1 MTAATV
7 KGYRGMGMEG
17 AIARWYDRSTRK
29 DMERFRALAARLRTV
44 LPQGGDMLEVAPG
57 PGYLAIEMAKG
68 GAYRVTGLD
77 VSRTMVE
84 LGQGNAAEAGVQVDF
99 RQGNASAM
107 PFADESFDLLA
118 CSAAF
123 KNFSEPHRAL
133 EEMYRVLR
141 PAGTALIV
149 DLHRDVP
156 MSDVRKYF
164 GGTGLGKFERWMTI
178 ATFRLMLLRRAYAP
192 ADFEQLLAD
201 IPFRDKE
208 IRTDDGIG
216 LEVWLRK

>member
-1 MTAATV
+1 
-7 KGYRGMGMEG
+7 
-17 AIARWYDRSTRK
+17 
-29 DMERFRALAARLRTV
+29 MERFRALAARLRTV

-84 LGQGNAAEAGVQVDF
+84 LGQGNAAEAGVEVDF

-107 PFADESFDLLA
+107 PYADESFDLLA

-123 KNFSEPHRAL
+123 KNFSQPHRAL

-141 PAGTALIV
+141 PGGTALV
-149 DLHRDVP
+149 LDLRKDVP
-156 MSDVRKYF
+156 MSEIRKYF
-164 GGTGLGKFERWMTI
+164 GAIGLSTINRWMTL
-178 ATFRLMLLRRAYAP
+178 AAFRFMLLKRAYTRG
-192 ADFEQLLAD
+192 QLERMLAD
-201 IPFRDKE
+201 IPFRSKQ
-208 IRTDDGIG
+208 IRLVDIGIE
-216 LEVWLRK
+216 LWLQK

>member
-1 MTAATV
+1 MTATTI
-7 KGYRGMGMEG
+7 KGYRGIGMEG
-17 AIARWYDRSTRK
+17 AVARWYDRSTRK

-57 PGYLAIEMAKG
+57 PGFVAIEMAKV

-84 LGQGNAAEAGVQVDF
+84 LARRNAAEAGVDVAF
-99 RQGNASAM
+99 RQGNVSAM
-107 PFADESFDLLA
+107 PFADNSFDLLA

-141 PAGTALIV
+141 PGGTAVVL
-149 DLHRDVP
+149 DLRRDVP
-156 MSDVRKYF
+156 MSEIGKYF
-164 GGTGLGKFERWMTI
+164 RAIGLSTINRWITL
-178 ATFRLMLLRRAYAP
+178 ATFRFMLLKRAYTP
-192 ADFEQLLAD
+192 VQFEAMLAD
-201 IPFRDKE
+201 IPFQSKE
-208 IRTDDGIG
+208 IRLVDIG
-216 LEVWLRK
+216 VELWLQK

>member
-1 MTAATV
+1 MTAATI
-7 KGYRGMGMEG
+7 KGYRGIGMEG

-57 PGYLAIEMAKG
+57 PGFVAIEMAKG
-68 GAYRVTGLD
+68 RGYRVTGLD

-84 LGQGNAAEAGVQVDF
+84 LARSNAAEAGVDVAF
-99 RQGNASAM
+99 RQGNVSTM
-107 PFADESFDLLA
+107 PFADNSFDLLA

-141 PAGTALIV
+141 PGGTAVIL
-149 DLHRDVP
+149 DLRRDVP
-156 MSDVRKYF
+156 MSEIGKYF
-164 GGTGLGKFERWMTI
+164 RALGLSTINRWITL
-178 ATFRLMLLRRAYAP
+178 ATFRFMLLKRAYTP
-192 ADFEQLLAD
+192 AQFEAMLAD
-201 IPFRDKE
+201 IPFRSKE
-208 IRTDDGIG
+208 IRLVDIG
-216 LEVWLRK
+216 VELWLQK

>member
-1 MTAATV
+1 MTASTI
-7 KGYRGMGMEG
+7 KGYRGLGMEG
-17 AIARWYDRSTRK
+17 AVARWYDKSTRK
-29 DMERFRALAARLRTV
+29 DMELIRALAARLRTV
-44 LPQGGDMLEVAPG
+44 LPQGGDVLEVAPG
-57 PGYLAIEMAKG
+57 PGFVAIEMAKG

-84 LGQGNAAEAGVQVDF
+84 LARRNAAEAEVQVDF

-141 PAGTALIV
+141 PGGTALV
-149 DLHRDVP
+149 LDLRKDVT
-156 MSDVRKYF
+156 MSEIRTYF
-164 GGTGLGKFERWMTI
+164 QAIGLSTVERWMTL
-178 ATFRLMLLRRAYAP
+178 AAFRFMLLKRAYTP
-192 ADFEQLLAD
+192 AQLEAMLTD
-201 IPFRDKE
+201 IPFRSKE
-208 IRTDDGIG
+208 IRLIDVGVE
-216 LEVWLRK
+216 LWLQK

>member
-1 MTAATV
+1 MTAATI

-17 AIARWYDRSTRK
+17 AVARWYDRSTRK
-29 DMERFRALAARLRTV
+29 DTQRFRDLAAQLRTV
-44 LPQGGDMLEVAPG
+44 SPQGGDMLEVAPG
-57 PGYLAIEMAKG
+57 PGYLAIEMAKS

-84 LGQGNAAEAGVQVDF
+84 LAHRNAAEAGVGVDF

-141 PAGTALIV
+141 PGGTALV
-149 DLHRDVP
+149 LDLRKDVTMP
-156 MSDVRKYF
+156 EIRKYF
-164 GGTGLGKFERWMTI
+164 QAIGLSTVERWMTL
-178 ATFRLMLLRRAYAP
+178 AAFRFMLLKRAYTP
-192 ADFEQLLAD
+192 AQLEAMLTD
-201 IPFRDKE
+201 IPFQRKE
-208 IRTDDGIG
+208 IRLIDVGVE
-216 LEVWLRK
+216 LWLQK

>member
-1 MTAATV
+1 MTAATI
-7 KGYRGMGMEG
+7 KGYRGIGMEG
-17 AIARWYDRSTRK
+17 AVARWYDRSTRK

-57 PGYLAIEMAKG
+57 PGFVAIEMAKV

-84 LGQGNAAEAGVQVDF
+84 LARGNAAEAGVDVAF
-99 RQGNASAM
+99 RQGNVSAM
-107 PFADESFDLLA
+107 PFADNSFDLLA

-141 PAGTALIV
+141 PGGTAVIL
-149 DLHRDVP
+149 DLRRDVP
-156 MSDVRKYF
+156 MSEIGKYF
-164 GGTGLGKFERWMTI
+164 RALGLSTINRWITL
-178 ATFRLMLLRRAYAP
+178 ATFRFMLLKRAYTP
-192 ADFEQLLAD
+192 AQFEAMLAD
-201 IPFRDKE
+201 IPFRSKE
-208 IRTDDGIG
+208 IRLVDIG
-216 LEVWLRK
+216 VELWLQK